1 MTKRWIVRSVVVY
14 TMIVIL
20 CSVLFQGDIKQA
32 FIGGFIAALTIR
44 GASFVVHII
53 PGFLGTVGRY
63 SMISI
68 IFKSFVGIVFM
79 LVLLIAGLW
88 VLLTVSAL
96 LGAVMTIK
104 DIIEAVRFDRGL
116 ISSSESTEIW
126 DI

>member
-1 MTKRWIVRSVVVY
+1 MVKRWIVRSVVVY

-20 CSVLFQGDIKQA
+20 CSVLFNGDIKLA
-32 FIGGFIAALTIR
+32 FMGGLVAALTIR
-44 GASFVVHII
+44 GGASVTHVI
-53 PGFLGTVGRY
+53 PGFLVIVGKY

-79 LVLLIAGLW
+79 LILLIAGSW
-88 VLLTVSAL
+88 VLLIVSSL
-96 LGAVMTIK
+96 LGAVMTVN
-104 DIIEAVRFDRGL
+104 DLIEAVRFDRGL